1 MTIQEL
7 KDGLIDLQNELIDLV
22 IQEHPEIDWDNDV
35 YADYSDY
42 DDRIGEIQNTKK
54 MLREEEQDVRYDIC
68 SMMELKKLTKI
79 DNKNYT
85 VTYYNPKDYL
95 RFNSKKFKEEHA
107 ALYKRYSL
115 KIHMNSHVV
124 LRFKWE

>member
-42 DDRIGEIQNTKK
+42 DDRIGEIQNTINILKE
-54 MLREEEQDVRYDIC
+54 LEE
-68 SMMELKKLTKI
+68 
-79 DNKNYT
+79 KN
-85 VTYYNPKDYL
+85 
-95 RFNSKKFKEEHA
+95 
-107 ALYKRYSL
+107 
-115 KIHMNSHVV
+115 
-124 LRFKWE
+124 